1 MAGKPFPGIDV
12 IDLSQVYGGAG
23 ADGPVDKQTKAA
35 QLVIDQA
42 TSAMEAVA
50 KKVAPKD
57 DSMTQVMLHMMSNRR
72 SGSGPTPA
80 PALPPTSTLTR

>member
-1 MAGKPFPGIDV
+1 MAGNPFPAIDV
-12 IDLSQVYGGAG
+12 IDLTQVLGG
-23 ADGPVDKQTKAA
+23 VDKQTQAA

-42 TSAMEAVA
+42 TSAMEGVA
-50 KKVAPKD
+50 KNVAPKD
-57 DSMTQVMLHMMSNRR
+57 DSMTQMMLQMMSSRR